1 MTPEEIKTKADGFF
15 DKDGRLTAYPKK
27 QPVRQEILSRLAE
40 KFEAGRLY
48 TEKEIN
54 AIIDAAITFGDIE
67 LIRRELIDFR
77 FLSRKR
83 DGSQYW
89 KEEKNV

>member
-15 DKDGRLTAYPKK
+15 DKDGRLTSYPKK
-27 QPVRQEILSRLAE
+27 QPVRQETLSRLAD
-40 KFEAGRLY
+40 KFEAGRTY
-48 TEKEIN
+48 TEKEVN

-67 LIRRELIDFR
+67 LIRRALIDFR